1 MKRIRHTNRARDD
14 LLHIEAEG
22 CVINV
27 RVGLT
32 DNWGHKVTSIEIL
45 PDRGKGEEWHL
56 PDFDKGAL
64 NVRVMEGLSD
74 KEKTEYL
81 RQYENLF
88 RSLMGEN
95 MSGRWMEGMWLN
107 AHMYFG
113 MRTPVEKG
121 ARKFFKH
128 AQEVMQDE
136 GTWIE
141 EGREEGP

>member
-1 MKRIRHTNRARDD
+1 MKRIRHTNRARDN

-32 DNWGHKVTSIEIL
+32 DNWSRKVTSIEIL
-45 PDRGKGEEWHL
+45 PDRYKGEEWHL
-56 PDFDKGAL
+56 PDFIDEVL
-64 NVRVMEGLSD
+64 NVRVMEGPSD

-81 RQYENLF
+81 RQYEKLF

-95 MSGRWMEGMWLN
+95 MSRRWTEGMWLN
-107 AHMYFG
+107 AHTHFG
-113 MRTPVEKG
+113 MKTPVEKG

-128 AQEVMQDE
+128 AQEVKQDE
-136 GTWIE
+136 GAWIE
-141 EGREEGP
+141 EDK